1 VGEAATRL
9 TGLSPA
15 SASSLLAL
23 ARSDSVCAWPQL
35 RCDPGAVLLLFRHAP
50 SIPLHDRTA
59 FLPALLRNADVLEDA
74 ARHLGTTGAIDW
86 SQPGACRVG
95 DACLAYAHT
104 AEQFA
109 RQTGR
114 VAGDLAWVGGLL
126 APVGWLAVCG
136 VDPAAAHAC
145 FQDASFAASP
155 SETQARCWGIDQ
167 AGIARRLTRRWRLP
181 LWLAA
186 ITGHLGLAPETA
198 ALLGADLDLFRVV
211 QLAVGLVERQ
221 GRGLNLTVAA
231 DWPENATALGLSLH
245 DQALGSVAPAHAV
258 LSAPPLDSSAL
269 PLLREF
275 LYVAAENCRL
285 ADAPVLER
293 LERDVDLLHRALETQ
308 RTAEAG
314 RLQTMNLG
322 TMAEFAAGAG
332 HEINNP
338 LAVISGQAQYLLAHE
353 PEPSRQR
360 ALQTIIGQAQRIHDI
375 LTELMQFARPGRP
388 QKRPMDLGSLLREVT
403 VSLGGLAEQRRVRL
417 VCPEVDP
424 ELGVFADPRQA
435 QIALT
440 CLLRNAI
447 EAAPADGW
455 AGVRVSVPADE
466 RVDLLVEDSG
476 AGPAPQQRPHL
487 FDPFYS
493 GRQAGRGR
501 GLGLPTAWRLAR
513 ENGGAVFFDDLS
525 DGPTRFVLSLPRAQP
540 IHGPSAHG
548 NGVSSNGHGDSPV
561 ASPVMGTLADRPAT
575 EPPAQSA

>member
-1 VGEAATRL
+1 VPASAVGEAATRL

-15 SASSLLAL
+15 SASLLAL
-23 ARSDSVCAWPQL
+23 ARSDSVSSWPQV
-35 RCDPGAVLLLFRHAP
+35 RGDPGAVLLLFRHAP
-50 SIPLHDRTA
+50 AVPLQESTA
-59 FLPALLRNADVLEDA
+59 ALSALLRNAEVLEHAAQHLDTAVGIDWAQPA
-74 ARHLGTTGAIDW
+74 AR
-86 SQPGACRVG
+86 RVG
-95 DACLAYAHT
+95 GASLAYAHA
-104 AEQFA
+104 AEQLA
-109 RQTGR
+109 RLSGR
-114 VAGDLAWVGGLL
+114 VEDSLAWVGGLL
-126 APVGWLAVCG
+126 APLGWLAICAVHP
-136 VDPAAAHAC
+136 PAAAAC
-145 FQDASFAASP
+145 FSDDSFAASP
-155 SETQARCWGIDQ
+155 SETQVRCWGIDQ
-167 AGIARRLTRRWRLP
+167 AGIARRLARRWRLP
-181 LWLAA
+181 PWLAA
-186 ITGHLGLAPETA
+186 ITGHLGLAPVTA
-198 ALLGADLDLFRVV
+198 AMLGADLDLFRVV
-211 QLAVGLVERQ
+211 QLAAGLVEKQR
-221 GRGLNLTVAA
+221 RGLGLTVAA

-245 DQALGSVAPAHAV
+245 DQALGTPPQTV
-258 LSAPPLDSSAL
+258 LPSAQFDGSAL

-275 LYVAAENCRL
+275 LYVAAENRRL

-308 RTAEAG
+308 RADEAG
-314 RLQTMNLG
+314 RLQAMNLG

-360 ALQTIIGQAQRIHDI
+360 ALQTIIGQTQRIHDI

-388 QKRPMDLGSLLREVT
+388 QKRPVELGSLLREVT

-424 ELGVFADPRQA
+424 DLGVFADPRQA

-455 AGVRVSVPADE
+455 AGVRVRPAAE
-466 RVDLLVEDSG
+466 CVDLLVEDSG
-476 AGPAPQQRPHL
+476 PGPAPQQRPHL

-525 DGPTRFVLSLPRAQP
+525 DGPTRFVLTLPRAQAV
-540 IHGPSAHG
+540 HGPTSHG
-548 NGVSSNGHGDSPV
+548 NGVSANGHADAPV
-561 ASPVMGTLADRPAT
+561 ASPSNRLAS